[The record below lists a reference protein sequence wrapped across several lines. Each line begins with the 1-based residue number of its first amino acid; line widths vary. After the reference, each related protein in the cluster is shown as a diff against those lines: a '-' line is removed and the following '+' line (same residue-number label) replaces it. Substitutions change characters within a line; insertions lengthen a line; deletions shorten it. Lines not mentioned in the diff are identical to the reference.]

1 MVCFM
6 IPKYKP
12 LKLIF
17 EMEESAKVIL
27 ADSHTS
33 KFIPERFVF
42 WNVEINQ
49 SGLKYA
55 HFLLLFI
62 FLFTSLVHEQRLR
75 QSKLCLQWVK

>member
-1 MVCFM
+1 MD
-6 IPKYKP
+6 
-12 LKLIF
+12 
-17 EMEESAKVIL
+17 ESANVLL
-27 ADSHTS
+27 ANSSIS
-33 KFIPERFVF
+33 KFSPERFVF

-62 FLFTSLVHEQRLR
+62 YLFTSLVHEQRLR